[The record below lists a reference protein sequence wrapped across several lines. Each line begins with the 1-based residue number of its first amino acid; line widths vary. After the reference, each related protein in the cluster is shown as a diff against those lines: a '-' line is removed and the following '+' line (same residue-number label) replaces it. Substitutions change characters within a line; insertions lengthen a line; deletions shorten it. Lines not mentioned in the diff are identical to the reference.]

1 MKPFAVLD
9 AGTRDPR
16 DLRHRDGAGEDP
28 GVLALRRRGGPLEQA
43 PYRWGQQDPV
53 AGSMNAAE
61 FIGKQLVGKKAQY
74 AGDTAMHDK
83 TRVFGLVR
91 SEVIDIDF
99 FDEAGQEVR
108 RQGRA
113 QRELQLP
120 GHDGRRRSGRSRK
133 RTRRPR
139 SPS

>member
-1 MKPFAVLD
+1 
-9 AGTRDPR
+9 
-16 DLRHRDGAGEDP
+16 
-28 GVLALRRRGGPLEQA
+28 
-43 PYRWGQQDPV
+43 
-53 AGSMNAAE
+53 MNAAE

-99 FDEAGQEVR
+99 FNRPPRSTASRSRPNANFSYPGTTPAPEAI
-108 RQGRA
+108 
-113 QRELQLP
+113 
-120 GHDGRRRSGRSRK
+120 RRSRR